1 MKIHLYCQWCT
12 SYWCDIQWKQ
22 FLHPKGA
29 VLWKS
34 PFLPGTSSI
43 NVYVF
48 RQSHIL
54 TCLPTSL
61 AGQGIVDKWDLPH
74 MCIACPRWNP
84 MSFGRTSAC
93 CFSAFYMICV
103 FTQICFLWVVC
114 VLVCSLYQFIPRC
127 SSFAV
132 QMYADLQGLLS
143 QDLSQT
149 WWGVRSLQQPVCM
162 GTWPSTDDCRALY
175 QHVQGSH
182 KDDSLAHPSWWVGFC
197 HLDSKVSH
205 HFFGGQNW
213 WSSKRENSLS
223 KWNW

>member
-1 MKIHLYCQWCT
+1 MYMFLDKITFWHVC
-12 SYWCDIQWKQ
+12 
-22 FLHPKGA
+22 P
-29 VLWKS
+29 
-34 PFLPGTSSI
+34 
-43 NVYVF
+43 
-48 RQSHIL
+48 
-54 TCLPTSL
+54 
-61 AGQGIVDKWDLPH
+61 
-74 MCIACPRWNP
+74 PRWQAR
-84 MSFGRTSAC
+84 GLWTSGTCHICVSHVQGGTQCLLAERVAC